1 MKNLIYNSVEYN
13 QFLIDE
19 YGNIKNKNTDHI
31 YKLSKSKIGYAVVY
45 LPVGEKG
52 KIKCIRVHKAVA
64 ETFLPNPENL
74 PIVHHK
80 DENKMNPE
88 LSNLEWVT
96 YKKNTNYYLES
107 ISKLTPYYNNRK
119 LTEKDV
125 EFIRNNKNTYS
136 YQQLADM
143 FNVSK
148 TTVINAYHGYTYN

>member
-19 YGNIKNKNTDHI
+19 YGNIKNKNTGHI

-45 LPVGEKG
+45 LPVGEEG

-64 ETFLPNPENL
+64 ETFLPNPENF

-96 YKKNTNYYLES
+96 YKKNTNYHLENL
-107 ISKLTPYYNNRK
+107 SKLTPYYNNRK

>member
-1 MKNLIYNSVEYN
+1 MKNLIYDSAEYN

-19 YGNIKNKNTDHI
+19 YGNVKNKNTNHI
-31 YKLSKSKIGYAVVY
+31 YKISKSKAGYAVVY
-45 LPVGEKG
+45 LPMG
-52 KIKCIRVHKAVA
+52 KRGNVKCIRVHKAVA

-96 YKKNTNYYLES
+96 YKKNVDYHLENV
-107 ISKLTPYYNNRK
+107 SKLTPYYNNRK

-125 EFIRNNKNTYS
+125 EFIINNKDIYS

-148 TTVINAYHGYTYN
+148 TTIINVYHGYTYN